1 LRGIDSF
8 VRVLSRALTKV
19 GEDMYKLVKKCR
31 EVLPLEI
38 IVLLERPD
46 VVELVRYFNG
56 TLISYKVRDE
66 QGRIED
72 QTESE
77 G

>member
-1 LRGIDSF
+1 
-8 VRVLSRALTKV
+8 
-19 GEDMYKLVKKCR
+19 MYKLTEKISK
-31 EVLPLEI
+31 VLPEEI

-56 TLISYKVRDE
+56 RLISYKVADE

>member
-1 LRGIDSF
+1 
-8 VRVLSRALTKV
+8 
-19 GEDMYKLVKKCR
+19 MYKLVKKCR
-31 EVLPLEI
+31 EVLPPEVI
-38 IVLLERPD
+38 DLLERPD

-56 TLISYKVRDE
+56 RLISYKVRDE

-77 G
+77 D

>member
-1 LRGIDSF
+1 
-8 VRVLSRALTKV
+8 
-19 GEDMYKLVKKCR
+19 MYKLTEKISK
-31 EVLPLEI
+31 VLPKEI
-38 IVLLERPD
+38 VDLLERPD

-56 TLISYKVRDE
+56 RLISYKEKDE

-72 QTESE
+72 QSESE

>member
-1 LRGIDSF
+1 MRGTDSF

-31 EVLPLEI
+31 EVLPKEVI
-38 IVLLERPD
+38 ELLERPD

-56 TLISYKVRDE
+56 RLISYKVADE
-66 QGRIED
+66 QKSREE
-72 QTESE
+72 TKKKR
-77 G
+77 